1 MTNEEAQQKFDSI
14 LKGILQADWNSSAS
28 DKIMNSHYVTMGDS
42 NFSAGSPMPVFGRKL
57 GQLNTSDWESML
69 DQGIVVF
76 SRENR
81 DLDDAV
87 LVKETLKMASICDR
101 ALSKPGGSLLM
112 CGRSG
117 VGRRNAVSIVSALHH
132 AKLITLKMGNNYGL
146 KQFKQEVGGLC

>member
-28 DKIMNSHYVTMGDS
+28 DKVMNSHYVTMGDS

-57 GQLNTSDWESML
+57 GQLSTSDWESMI
-69 DQGIVVF
+69 DQGIVAF

-101 ALSKPGGSLLM
+101 ALSKPGI
-112 CGRSG
+112 CKNIFRE
-117 VGRRNAVSIVSALHH
+117 IDLH
-132 AKLITLKMGNNYGL
+132 LISRI
-146 KQFKQEVGGLC
+146 F

>member
-28 DKIMNSHYVTMGDS
+28 DKVMNSHYVTMGDS

-57 GQLNTSDWESML
+57 GQLSTSDWESMI

-101 ALSKPGGSLLM
+101 ALSKPGNCKIISKNFT
-112 CGRSG
+112 SFFK
-117 VGRRNAVSIVSALHH
+117 NFSIQVDH
-132 AKLITLKMGNNYGL
+132 
-146 KQFKQEVGGLC
+146 F